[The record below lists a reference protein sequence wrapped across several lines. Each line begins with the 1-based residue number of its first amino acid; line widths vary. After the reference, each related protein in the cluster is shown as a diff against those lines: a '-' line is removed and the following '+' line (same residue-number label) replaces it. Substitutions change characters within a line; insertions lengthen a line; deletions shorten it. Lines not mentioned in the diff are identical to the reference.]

1 MDLLVLALVLL
12 AAMTHAA
19 WNAWLKKTSPDF
31 VGLGAISIGWLISGV
46 VGLVFVGFPEPS
58 HWPFLLVTTAVHTTY
73 AALLVNAYR
82 HGELSLVFPI
92 ARGSGPMLVAL
103 AAPYFL
109 KERLAVDDLV
119 AVALIVAGILVIGLR
134 GASIRDRHAI
144 FLSLATGVAIA
155 TYTMIDAAGARAG
168 ASPHTYTA
176 WLFVL
181 AAVAQLVVTGFVH
194 GAATPMLLKPHLR
207 HGIAVGVLSAVAYSV
222 VLWAMTVAPAALVA
236 AVRETSILFAALIGW
251 VVLGERI
258 ARLRWIAAVLTVTGL
273 IIVRL

>member
-1 MDLLVLALVLL
+1 
-12 AAMTHAA
+12 
-19 WNAWLKKTSPDF
+19 
-31 VGLGAISIGWLISGV
+31 
-46 VGLVFVGFPEPS
+46 
-58 HWPFLLVTTAVHTTY
+58 
-73 AALLVNAYR
+73 
-82 HGELSLVFPI
+82 
-92 ARGSGPMLVAL
+92 MLVAL

-181 AAVAQLVVTGFVH
+181 AAVAQLVVTG
-194 GAATPMLLKPHLR
+194 
-207 HGIAVGVLSAVAYSV
+207 
-222 VLWAMTVAPAALVA
+222 MTVAPAALVA